1 MGKKKKNVNLTNNDN
16 LEQEK
21 SVTSIVSED
30 KNNISDATIEA
41 KKNIDSIAYADNLVP
56 PSKKSKSI
64 RSLNIKNKDK
74 NSSSKNIDTNEE
86 AEISTDKVNQ
96 DDVANN
102 DSIDIISEDNVAT
115 NALIDDTS
123 ISDTHNVIKDA
134 KNKEENT
141 KTIEVGN
148 EQITKKSHK
157 TLFIISSAIFGIAL
171 LFFIFSTIFALITNY
186 NDTIINGVKIKG
198 IDVSG
203 LSREAAFE
211 KVSSAFKNK
220 LSEPFTLKHND
231 EYELEVF
238 PEQFGISFD
247 LENAVNV
254 AFSKGRNGNIFQNN
268 YEILSSM
275 LLGINVNPGFSY
287 SEEILNSLCSEMET
301 NFSDRLIES
310 NYYIENNNLIISKGK
325 DGVIIDKSKLLS
337 EIIYYI
343 NNLHVNTPV
352 INIPVIQKN
361 ATILDLQKIHDE
373 VYRAPQDAYYT
384 TNPYVVHP
392 HVDGVDFAI
401 SMEEA
406 NKIFAESPEQCS
418 IVLKVLSPNVTT
430 NQIGTEAFP
439 NLLGTYSTTFSTRNV
454 NRSTNIRLATQKING
469 TVIMPGETF
478 SYNQVVGK
486 RTAAA
491 GFKSA
496 AVYVGG
502 EVTTGIGGGICQV
515 SSTLYN
521 SVLLSNLEIVER
533 YNHGFNPGYV
543 PAGRD
548 ATVSWGG
555 PDFKFKNSRNYPV
568 KIVANVSGSRISIQI
583 FGLKSDNEYE
593 VEIQSYITSYIKYK
607 TIQKNDATLAKGTTK
622 VIQNGSNGCRAV
634 CYRILKQNGDVI
646 SKTLLSQD
654 IYNPH
659 NKIVA
664 VGTK

>member
-1 MGKKKKNVNLTNNDN
+1 MGKKQKNVNLVKEDKV

-30 KNNISDATIEA
+30 KNNITDATLEA
-41 KKNIDSIAYADNLVP
+41 KKNVDSVVYADNLVP

-64 RSLNIKNKDK
+64 RSLNIEDKDK
-74 NSSSKNIDTNEE
+74 LSENENISSNDEKQAVYKDEEKQDEIANTDNIDITNKE
-86 AEISTDKVNQ
+86 
-96 DDVANN
+96 N
-102 DSIDIISEDNVAT
+102 DIAT
-115 NALIDDTS
+115 NILKEDT
-123 ISDTHNVIKDA
+123 IINDEHNIIK
-134 KNKEENT
+134 NEKEENN
-141 KTIEVGN
+141 KTTEGGN

-157 TLFIISSAIFGIAL
+157 TLFIISSAIFAIIL
-171 LFFIFSTIFALITNY
+171 LLFIFSTIFALIANH
-186 NDTIINGVKIKG
+186 NDVIINGVKIKG

-203 LSREAAFE
+203 LSKEAAFE
-211 KVSSAFKNK
+211 KVSLAFKSK
-220 LSEPFTLKHND
+220 LNESFTLKHN

-238 PEQFGISFD
+238 PEQFGIYFD
-247 LENAVNV
+247 LDNAVNV
-254 AFSKGRNGNIFQNN
+254 AFSKGRSSNIFQNN

-275 LLGINVNPGFSY
+275 LLGININPGFSY
-287 SEEILNSLCSEMET
+287 SEETLDSLVSEMET

-325 DGVIIDKSKLLS
+325 DGIIIDKNKLLS

-352 INIPVIQKN
+352 IDIPVVQKN
-361 ATILDLQKIHDE
+361 ATILDLQKIHNE

-401 SMEEA
+401 SIEEA
-406 NKIFAESPEQCS
+406 NKIFSEAPEQCS
-418 IVLKVLSPNVTT
+418 IPLTVLSPNVTT
-430 NQIGTEAFP
+430 NEIGPEAFP
-439 NLLGTYSTTFSTRNV
+439 NLLGTYSTTFSTSNV

-521 SVLLSNLEIVER
+521 SVLLANLEIVER

-555 PDFKFKNSRNYPV
+555 PDFKFKNSRDYPV
-568 KIVANVSGSRISIQI
+568 KIIANVSGGNISIQI

-593 VEIQSYITSYIKYK
+593 VEIQSYITSYIKYN

-622 VIQNGSNGCRAV
+622 VIQSGSNGCKAV
-634 CYRILKQNGDVI
+634 CYRILKQNGEVI

-654 IYNPH
+654 TYNPH
-659 NKIVA
+659 NKIIA